1 MRLRSSVSRL
11 AVKMGNRLVFGQKL
25 VRRHEPAWIG
35 EFPTR
40 GGCGQSALLPMRL
53 LRLTSR
59 RSALIPLAANGY
71 DWVATRDQTKLF
83 VSVPDRGQIAV
94 IDTIAWEVAKYLGV
108 GIKPTRLA
116 LQPDRQYLWVAG
128 GGDSQ
133 SSFAA
138 FRIGSLELAGRQ
150 TIGNGN
156 HAITVS
162 RDSNFVFVTNG
173 EDNTVSV
180 IDTRTLKSVTNIQ
193 VGQGPASVAY
203 SELANA
209 VYVSLT
215 DALNEIVQAGRLGKA
230 PFQVSFS
237 NNYAYVIHI
246 LAPAGCRERGGERRL
261 QRRIYSPSARSIL
274 RAHPM
279 RLGQSA
285 IWQSE
290 LFDGQGFAESRRRI
304 EGTKVN

>member
-1 MRLRSSVSRL
+1 
-11 AVKMGNRLVFGQKL
+11 
-25 VRRHEPAWIG
+25 
-35 EFPTR
+35 
-40 GGCGQSALLPMRL
+40 MRL

-180 IDTRTLKSVTNIQ
+180 IDNRTLKSVTNIQ

-246 LAPAGCRERGGERRL
+246 LAPAGCPERGGERRL

-285 IWQSE
+285 IWQPE
-290 LFDGQGFAESRRRI
+290 LYNHQGLTQRK
-304 EGTKVN
+304 G